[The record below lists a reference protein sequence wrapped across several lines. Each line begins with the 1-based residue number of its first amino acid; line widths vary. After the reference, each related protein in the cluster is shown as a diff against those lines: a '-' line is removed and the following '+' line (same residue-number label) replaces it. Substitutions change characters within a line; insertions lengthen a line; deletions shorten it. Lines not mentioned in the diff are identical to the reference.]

1 MKVLMLC
8 GYFAQE
14 NEEEVVRHARYPVEF
29 SANAFQRKLIGGFRS
44 AGIEPDV
51 VSAPFIGSFP
61 NACDMPVFRGFEAE
75 QEECRYVGFNNIWG
89 IRNLSRSRALKKA
102 VKAFAEDPA
111 DEKLILVY
119 CPHTPFLEAAVYA
132 KKTDPRIRICMY
144 VPDLPNYMNLRADR
158 SRIYDA
164 AKSVDIRRMHRL
176 MECVDGYVLLTAPM
190 RDMLPVGDKPCL
202 IREGI
207 VSDQKEA
214 EPCVPQ
220 AVKYV
225 VYTGKMD
232 AKFGIPQL
240 LEGFCGIR
248 DETYR
253 LVLCGSGDCDG
264 IVRQAAAADRRI
276 QFLGQ
281 VSPAEALSWQKRAA
295 VLVNP
300 RPNREEYTKYS
311 FPSKNI
317 EYLLSGRPVAAYM
330 LDGMPEIYSKF
341 IYAADP
347 DLPEDRAIA
356 DAVCRA
362 VQDDADRWKARYEA
376 FTEYAQATLSAR
388 AIAQAILD
396 RRM

>member
-1 MKVLMLC
+1 
-8 GYFAQE
+8 
-14 NEEEVVRHARYPVEF
+14 
-29 SANAFQRKLIGGFRS
+29 
-44 AGIEPDV
+44 
-51 VSAPFIGSFP
+51 
-61 NACDMPVFRGFEAE
+61 
-75 QEECRYVGFNNIWG
+75 
-89 IRNLSRSRALKKA
+89 
-102 VKAFAEDPA
+102 
-111 DEKLILVY
+111 
-119 CPHTPFLEAAVYA
+119 
-132 KKTDPRIRICMY
+132 
-144 VPDLPNYMNLRADR
+144 MNLRADR

-240 LEGFCGIR
+240 LDGFCGIR

-356 DAVCRA
+356 DAICRA
-362 VQDDADRWKARYEA
+362 AQDDADRWKARYEA